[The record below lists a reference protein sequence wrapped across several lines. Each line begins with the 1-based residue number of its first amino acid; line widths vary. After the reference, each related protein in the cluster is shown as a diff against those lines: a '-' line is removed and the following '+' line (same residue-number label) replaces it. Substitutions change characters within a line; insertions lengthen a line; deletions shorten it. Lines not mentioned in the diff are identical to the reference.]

1 MRKFIVCDYKFG
13 DRHFSRR
20 FAATALH
27 GSRTRNMAIKCRK
40 AERRKIVTAH
50 GNRVGS
56 NRPEAENQRQRHPV
70 HPVSAGGTHAYS
82 RVQYYNVWAW
92 DALANQLD
100 HSGVSKGDMLRV
112 KGYLELASY
121 VKSDGV
127 TRDKMLKLRLTEWST
142 AVKTTAGTAKE
153 NGPYP
158 DGNDHGKTA
167 VINGDRENL
176 PG

>member
-1 MRKFIVCDYKFG
+1 M
-13 DRHFSRR
+13 
-20 FAATALH
+20 ATGWVVTDPKLKTSAKGTPYIQFLL
-27 GSRTRNMAIKCRK
+27 
-40 AERRKIVTAH
+40 AERIGKD
-50 GNRVGS
+50 
-56 NRPEAENQRQRHPV
+56 
-70 HPVSAGGTHAYS
+70 AYS